1 MDKDKLMFTEPD
13 FYRFAAQG
21 LVNEAIRRV
30 TERESVSEIE
40 EWITI
45 CDQLAQATSDEIGEV
60 VTSLLTIPY
69 DTDTYVHESEPDN
82 QSEIVNADIVEDS
95 LYGDEP
101 HDKTH
106 EETTATTPVEEPS
119 NQEENQVPQNQDP
132 FGLPS
137 FKHMGGDIFGNLS
150 KEMGFNLSE
159 KERNAK

>member
-30 TERESVSEIE
+30 TEREPVSEIE

-60 VTSLLTIPY
+60 VTSLLTASHGMA
-69 DTDTYVHESEPDN
+69 TDIHESEPDE
-82 QSEIVNADIVEDS
+82 QSEIANGDIIEENNLHNS
-95 LYGDEP
+95 ELY
-101 HDKTH
+101 DKTP
-106 EETTATTPVEEPS
+106 EEAVATAPAEEPS
-119 NQEENQVPQNQDP
+119 NQEGNQVPQNQDP

-137 FKHMGGDIFGNLS
+137 FKHMGGDIFGDLS
-150 KEMGFNLSE
+150 KEMGFNLSKKGE
-159 KERNAK
+159 ER

>member
-30 TERESVSEIE
+30 TEREPVSEIE

-60 VTSLLTIPY
+60 VRSLLTISY
-69 DTDTYVHESEPDN
+69 GSDTDAHESEPDN
-82 QSEIVNADIVEDS
+82 QSEIANADIAEDN
-95 LYGDEP
+95 LYSNEP
-101 HDKTH
+101 HDKTS
-106 EETTATTPVEEPS
+106 EETVATTPVEEPS
-119 NQEENQVPQNQDP
+119 IQEENQVPQNQDP

-137 FKHMGGDIFGNLS
+137 FKHMSGDIFGDLS
-150 KEMGFNLSE
+150 KEMGLDFGKKGE
-159 KERNAK
+159 EH

>member
-30 TERESVSEIE
+30 TEREPVSEIE

-45 CDQLAQATSDEIGEV
+45 CDQLAQATSDEIREV

-69 DTDTYVHESEPDN
+69 DADRYVHESEPDN
-82 QSEIVNADIVEDS
+82 QSKIANADIVEDS
-95 LYGDEP
+95 LYSNEP
-101 HDKTH
+101 HDKTP
-106 EETTATTPVEEPS
+106 EETVATTPVEEPS
-119 NQEENQVPQNQDP
+119 SQEENQVPQNQDP

-137 FKHMGGDIFGNLS
+137 FKHMGGDIFGDLS
-150 KEMGFNLSE
+150 KEMGFNLSKKGE
-159 KERNAK
+159 ER